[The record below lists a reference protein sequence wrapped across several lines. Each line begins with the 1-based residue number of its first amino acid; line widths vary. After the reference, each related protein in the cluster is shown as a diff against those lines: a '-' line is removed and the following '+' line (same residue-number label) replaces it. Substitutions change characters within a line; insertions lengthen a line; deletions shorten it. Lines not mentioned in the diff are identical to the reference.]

1 MTTLYYESELYHHG
15 IKGMKWG
22 VRRFRNTDGS
32 LTPAGK
38 KRYSDAVVKTVG
50 KAVSK
55 SKHKREAEK
64 ASRRNRLEKGYREKG
79 MTDEQAKAAVDRR
92 LKIEKTVMIAGA
104 LTMTA
109 ATAYYAKNKYMET
122 YCDTIL
128 KSGTTFHNLDA
139 SANPRP
145 GEHLYVN
152 YRQNDKEFFRSQF
165 ALGKMSRSETGNAF
179 DHKIVAKGDVKIP
192 SRKTRQNVFK
202 ELYDSDETF
211 RQTIDS
217 HSRKGGSKNAKEAYG
232 KMWQY
237 FGDKDDPKFNDAKH
251 KYFKALQDKG
261 YDAVVDEWDSKKFVY
276 RSDAPLILLNTSSKS
291 LGEMTISEL
300 STADVLKAQANSRG
314 FNNKVMLL
322 NNFML
327 PHANNFKES
336 ESYLKRTA
344 EKAAKNSKYIDKA
357 LEAHMPVFEQKAKEH
372 ANGMANFRKSV
383 GESITKAEWD
393 EIYNRQLKKQIDDL
407 AFAKKGSNLAR
418 VGKVLTKHENMTL
431 SQAKA
436 KVDNIETAEAI
447 AALMGGTTAYSALI
461 SAPDYA
467 KRNKYVEDYLK
478 KHPETMKTNKEI
490 EKMYWK
496 EKRGY

>member
-22 VRRFRNTDGS
+22 VRRYRKTDGS

-38 KRYSDAVVKTVG
+38 KRYSNAVVKTVG

-55 SKHKREAEK
+55 SKRKREADK

-79 MTDEQAKAAVDRR
+79 MTEEQAKAAVDRR

-109 ATAYYAKNKYMET
+109 ATAYYAKNKYMAT
-122 YCDTIL
+122 YCDTVL

-152 YRQNDKEFFRSQF
+152 YRQNDKDFFRSRF
-165 ALGKMSRSETGNAF
+165 ALGKMSRSSTGNAF
-179 DHKIVAKGDVKIP
+179 DHKITATGDVKIP
-192 SRKTRQNVFK
+192 SLKTRQNVFK
-202 ELYDSDETF
+202 QLYDSDETF

-217 HSRKGGSKNAKEAYG
+217 HSRKGGSKNAKQAYG

-237 FGDKDDPKFNDAKH
+237 FGDKDDPKFNEAKH

-291 LGEMTISEL
+291 LGEMKISEL
-300 STADVLKAQANSRG
+300 SSMDVLKSQANSRG
-314 FNNKVMLL
+314 YNNKVMLL

-336 ESYLKRTA
+336 ESYLKRRA
-344 EKAAKNSKYIDKA
+344 EKAAKNSKYIDKVA
-357 LEAHMPVFEQKAKEH
+357 DEVFKRELAE
-372 ANGMANFRKSV
+372 
-383 GESITKAEWD
+383 ITKNSSGISKDKLE
-393 EIYNRQLKKQIDDL
+393 EIARAATNQTLRQE
-407 AFAKKGSNLAR
+407 AFAEKGSNLAK
-418 VGKVLTKHENMTL
+418 VGKLMTKNENLTLE
-431 SQAKA
+431 QAKA

-447 AALMGGTTAYSALI
+447 AALVGGTTAYSALI
-461 SAPDYA
+461 SAPDYS

-478 KHPETMKTNKEI
+478 KHPETTKTNKEI
-490 EKMYWK
+490 EKMYYK